1 MKKALVIIPNLL
13 IIAFIFVFIVRYA
26 NSKVE
31 ENNRNVIN
39 DYEKMTVT
47 GNQIITNYLED

>member
-1 MKKALVIIPNLL
+1 VKKALVIIPNLL